1 MKRFISWTLL
11 LATMLFAACGGGE
24 QPDDNPQNPTD
35 GLSVTI
41 SGIVE
46 DYTAISVK
54 IRTTE
59 ATSYAYIADKS
70 SLANSYTAQ
79 ELFANGTT
87 GNCSKSGTTTF
98 TVRNLDD
105 ATPYTLYVAVKS
117 ELGELSEVVSEQATT
132 KSLPEFAVVS
142 KSENGFKASVRLPES
157 VLPSSVV
164 KWAVTDLAT
173 YNYNGGVSYENQLL
187 NRNEA
192 IYANYFTDR
201 YDFDIN
207 NTNRTFTKD
216 GVEYSHY
223 DAILP
228 GQPIL
233 FLLGEY
239 GEGSHPEYGA
249 GYYSPLFGE
258 QNPSG
263 YFRKEIII
271 TTKPATLTQTPSVS
285 STLLPSGKGSISIA
299 KPAGAAKMFYLV
311 LNEQQYT
318 EVLGLLDNNANLL
331 QWFTCSPLA
340 AQHFGAVST
349 TAPTVTIDAS
359 QLSLTADATNRL
371 FVCAW
376 EDEGGLKQSF
386 VTSEL
391 ILPPSAPLKADNIII
406 AHRGGSAEAGKSST
420 PDNSIASLKY
430 AMGLGCYASEADI
443 YWTKDNQIIV
453 AHADGNCKINGLYP
467 WENTLAQ
474 LQAAGKL
481 SNGETL
487 PSLQDYIR
495 TVMVKGSKTKL
506 CLDIKAITKPTYHHP
521 EAVKAC
527 QRACEII
534 AEMEAENFCEFIC
547 SGWEDIVKNCAK
559 YANAAGIDIGAMGNF
574 SASKYKGW
582 GYTWHNRD
590 KGYEIPAD
598 KINSYI
604 NAGMEVSVFTIDTD
618 ADWALID
625 SYYTKLRGI
634 TTNYPKRL
642 LAKFRK

>member
-117 ELGELSEVVSEQATT
+117 ELGELSEVVTEQATT

-173 YNYNGGVSYENQLL
+173 YNFNGGVSYENQLL
-187 NRNEA
+187 NRDEA

-239 GEGSHPEYGA
+239 GEGHTQSMA
-249 GYYSPLFGE
+249 
-258 QNPSG
+258 QD
-263 YFRKEIII
+263 I
-271 TTKPATLTQTPSVS
+271 TP
-285 STLLPSGKGSISIA
+285 
-299 KPAGAAKMFYLV
+299 
-311 LNEQQYT
+311 
-318 EVLGLLDNNANLL
+318 
-331 QWFTCSPLA
+331 
-340 AQHFGAVST
+340 
-349 TAPTVTIDAS
+349 
-359 QLSLTADATNRL
+359 LSLVSKILR
-371 FVCAW
+371 
-376 EDEGGLKQSF
+376 
-386 VTSEL
+386 VTS
-391 ILPPSAPLKADNIII
+391 A
-406 AHRGGSAEAGKSST
+406 R
-420 PDNSIASLKY
+420 
-430 AMGLGCYASEADI
+430 
-443 YWTKDNQIIV
+443 
-453 AHADGNCKINGLYP
+453 
-467 WENTLAQ
+467 
-474 LQAAGKL
+474 
-481 SNGETL
+481 
-487 PSLQDYIR
+487 R
-495 TVMVKGSKTKL
+495 
-506 CLDIKAITKPTYHHP
+506 
-521 EAVKAC
+521 
-527 QRACEII
+527 
-534 AEMEAENFCEFIC
+534 
-547 SGWEDIVKNCAK
+547 
-559 YANAAGIDIGAMGNF
+559 
-574 SASKYKGW
+574 
-582 GYTWHNRD
+582 
-590 KGYEIPAD
+590 
-598 KINSYI
+598 
-604 NAGMEVSVFTIDTD
+604 
-618 ADWALID
+618 
-625 SYYTKLRGI
+625 
-634 TTNYPKRL
+634 
-642 LAKFRK
+642 